1 MSLPCPFHSGGRM
14 RNLFP
19 IFVRAIVWL
28 GALGTIGIACG
39 STDSTTD
46 QQGAHDAGAG
56 ASGASPAGAGG
67 ASSTGAGGSS
77 SETGGSSGSSTGSGG
92 SSATGGSTGSGGG
105 SAGSSG
111 AGGAG
116 GHGGSPTVPPAD
128 APRECGTQTCAA
140 DEWCQYP
147 CCGTLPMCM
156 AMPGLDGGACPLG
169 FQTCFTI
176 QSGVRGCQDSCTLPM
191 CTKQR
196 LSIPGCTIM
205 GRQVRCMCA

>member
-1 MSLPCPFHSGGRM
+1 MM
-14 RNLFP
+14 RTIVLLS
-19 IFVRAIVWL
+19 AIGV
-28 GALGTIGIACG
+28 IGLACG

-46 QQGAHDAGAG
+46 QRGAVDGGAG

-67 ASSTGAGGSS
+67 TSSTGAGGSS
-77 SETGGSSGSSTGSGG
+77 SETGGSSGSSIGSGG
-92 SSATGGSTGSGGG
+92 SSGTGGSAGSGGG

-116 GHGGSPTVPPAD
+116 GHGGGPTVPPAD
-128 APRECGTQTCAA
+128 APRECGAQTCAV

-156 AMPGLDGGACPLG
+156 SMPELDGCACPLG
-169 FQTCFTI
+169 YQTCFTI
-176 QSGVRGCQDSCTLPM
+176 PGGVRGCQYSCTLPS

-196 LSIPGCTIM
+196 SSLPDCTIM

>member
-1 MSLPCPFHSGGRM
+1 M

-19 IFVRAIVWL
+19 FFVRTAVWL

-39 STDSTTD
+39 STDSTAD
-46 QQGAHDAGAG
+46 QQGAVDGGAG
-56 ASGASPAGAGG
+56 SSGVSSGAGG
-67 ASSTGAGGSS
+67 TSSTGAAGSS
-77 SETGGSSGSSTGSGG
+77 SETGGSSGSSAGSGG
-92 SSATGGSTGSGGG
+92 SSATGGSAGSGGA
-105 SAGSSG
+105 AGSSG

-116 GHGGSPTVPPAD
+116 GHGGGPTVPPAD
-128 APRECGTQTCAA
+128 APRDCGTLTCAA

-156 AMPGLDGGACPLG
+156 AMPGLDGGTCPLG
-169 FQTCFTI
+169 YQTCFTI
-176 QSGVRGCQDSCTLPM
+176 PGGARGCQFTCTVPS

-196 LSIPGCTIM
+196 SLLSTCTIM